1 MVNLERLPS
10 DLKKQIIQKEGA
22 KKKIEEKTTSLK
34 SIKKT
39 SQSWRTCAYRLTES
53 TECLAELLKKYT
65 GPLQGTLLS
74 HFKVLLT
81 KR

>member
-22 KKKIEEKTTSLK
+22 KKKKKIEEKKTSLK

-39 SQSWRTCAYRLTES
+39 YQSWRTCVYRLTES
-53 TECLAELLKKYT
+53 TECLAELLKK
-65 GPLQGTLLS
+65 
-74 HFKVLLT
+74 
-81 KR
+81 